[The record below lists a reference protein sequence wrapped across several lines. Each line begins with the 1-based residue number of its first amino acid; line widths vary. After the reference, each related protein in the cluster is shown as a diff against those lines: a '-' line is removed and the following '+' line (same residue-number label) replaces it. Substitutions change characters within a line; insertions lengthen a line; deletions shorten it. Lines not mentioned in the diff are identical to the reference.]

1 MASTKCKLGYYI
13 ELRENTNADLSYGIP
28 DVRGVNNLKE
38 LMPTKADLNGRD
50 LSKFQIVYPGEF
62 VFNHRTS
69 RNGSKFSITY
79 NDGAKPI
86 ICTEDYVVFR
96 IKPEC
101 EKELSA
107 RWLYMFFNRPE
118 FDRYVI
124 TNSWGSSTEFYNW
137 EDVQAVELELPP
149 YPVQQKYVDIYN
161 AMLAN
166 QQSYEHGLADLKLVC
181 ESYIDTLRKKAP
193 LQKLG
198 NYITLCD
205 RTNADLKYSVAD
217 VQGISIEKKF
227 IDTKAN
233 MEGVSLAPYA
243 VVEPNEFAY
252 VTVTSRNGG
261 KISLARNSSSHAY
274 ICSSSYV
281 VFKIINTK
289 KLLPE
294 YLSMLFE
301 RREFDRYARFH
312 SWGSAR
318 ETFDWDEMC
327 DVEIPVPDIKIQQD
341 IVDIFK
347 AYNARKEIAEKLK
360 AQIQNLCP
368 ILIKGSTEEGM
379 RTNEA

>member
-1 MASTKCKLGYYI
+1 MASTKCKLGSYI

-62 VFNHRTS
+62 VFNLRTS
-69 RNGSKFSITY
+69 RNGSKFSIAY

-149 YPVQQKYVDIYN
+149 YPAQQKYVDIYN

-181 ESYIDTLRKKAP
+181 DAYIENLGKKTVP
-193 LQKLG
+193 EKIGRYLIPCDDRNEIGLSVDFVRGLSVSKQV
-198 NYITLCD
+198 IT
-205 RTNADLKYSVAD
+205 
-217 VQGISIEKKF
+217 
-227 IDTKAN
+227 TKAN
-233 MEGVSLAPYA
+233 MNGVSLSNYKLFPQKAI
-243 VVEPNEFAY
+243 AY
-252 VTVTSRNGG
+252 VSDTSRRGDKMSLGFNDSENTYLVSS
-261 KISLARNSSSHAY
+261 IST
-274 ICSSSYV
+274 
-281 VFKIINTK
+281 VFKTNEEH
-289 KLLPE
+289 LLPE
-294 YLSMLFE
+294 YLMLFFC
-301 RREFDRYARFH
+301 RDEFDRYARFH

-347 AYNARKEIAEKLK
+347 AYNTRKEIAEKLK
-360 AQIQNLCP
+360 AQIQNICP
-368 ILIKGSTEEGM
+368 ILIKGSIEEGM

>member
-1 MASTKCKLGYYI
+1 MASTKCKLGSYI

-69 RNGSKFSITY
+69 RNGSKFSIAY

-181 ESYIDTLRKKAP
+181 DAYIENLGKKTVP
-193 LQKLG
+193 EKVGRYLIPCDDRNEIGLSVDFVRGLSVSKQV
-198 NYITLCD
+198 IT
-205 RTNADLKYSVAD
+205 
-217 VQGISIEKKF
+217 
-227 IDTKAN
+227 TKAN
-233 MEGVSLAPYA
+233 MNGVSLSNYKLFPPKAI
-243 VVEPNEFAY
+243 AY
-252 VTVTSRNGG
+252 VSDTSRRGDKMSLGFNDSENTYLVSS
-261 KISLARNSSSHAY
+261 IST
-274 ICSSSYV
+274 
-281 VFKIINTK
+281 VFKTNEEH
-289 KLLPE
+289 LLPE
-294 YLSMLFE
+294 YLMLFFC
-301 RREFDRYARFH
+301 RDEFDRYARFH

-360 AQIQNLCP
+360 AQIQNICP
-368 ILIKGSTEEGM
+368 ILIKGSIEEGM

>member
-1 MASTKCKLGYYI
+1 MASTKCKLGSYI

-69 RNGSKFSITY
+69 RNGSKFSIAY

-149 YPVQQKYVDIYN
+149 YPAQQKYVDIYN

-181 ESYIDTLRKKAP
+181 DAYIENLGKKTVP
-193 LQKLG
+193 EKIGRYLIPCDDRNEIGLSVDFVRGLSVSKQV
-198 NYITLCD
+198 IT
-205 RTNADLKYSVAD
+205 
-217 VQGISIEKKF
+217 
-227 IDTKAN
+227 TKAN
-233 MEGVSLAPYA
+233 MNGVSLSNYKLFPQKAI
-243 VVEPNEFAY
+243 AY
-252 VTVTSRNGG
+252 VSDTSRRGDKMSLGFNDSENTYLVSS
-261 KISLARNSSSHAY
+261 IST
-274 ICSSSYV
+274 
-281 VFKIINTK
+281 VFKTNEEH
-289 KLLPE
+289 LLPE
-294 YLSMLFE
+294 YLMLFFC
-301 RREFDRYARFH
+301 RDEFDRYARFH

-347 AYNARKEIAEKLK
+347 AYNTRKEIAEKLK
-360 AQIQNLCP
+360 AQIQNICP
-368 ILIKGSTEEGM
+368 ILIKGSIEEGM

>member
-1 MASTKCKLGYYI
+1 MALTKYKLGDLI
-13 ELRENTNADLSYGIP
+13 QESFRKNENLFFDISY
-28 DVRGVNNLKE
+28 VRGISNSKQITE
-38 LMPTKADLNGRD
+38 TKASVDSTVIR
-50 LSKFQIVYPGEF
+50 KFCVVKPGEF
-62 VFNHRTS
+62 IYNPRTTRMGDKVGLVYNNGNIPLLFSFNNIAFYIRET
-69 RNGSKFSITY
+69 
-79 NDGAKPI
+79 AKNI
-86 ICTEDYVVFR
+86 I
-96 IKPEC
+96 IPEY
-101 EKELSA
+101 
-107 RWLYMFFNRPE
+107 LYMFFNRSE
-118 FDRYVI
+118 FDRYAMI
-124 TNSWGSSTEFYNW
+124 NGWGSATELFSFSEMCN
-137 EDVQAVELELPP
+137 LTINLPS

-360 AQIQNLCP
+360 AQIQNICP
-368 ILIKGSTEEGM
+368 ILIKGSIEEGM